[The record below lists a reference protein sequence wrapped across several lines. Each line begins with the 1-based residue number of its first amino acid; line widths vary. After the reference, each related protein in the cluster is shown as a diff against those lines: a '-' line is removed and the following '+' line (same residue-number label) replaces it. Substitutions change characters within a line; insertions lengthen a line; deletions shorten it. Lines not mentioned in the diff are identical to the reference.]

1 MQNKCEKNGEDGMF
15 CIVGAKIIIC
25 SCIFACC
32 AGFQIYGD
40 GIPRPAIMFTL
51 TIFIAGEVKREHYGS
66 ETSKEIVNI

>member
-40 GIPRPAIMFTL
+40 GIRRPAIMF
-51 TIFIAGEVKREHYGS
+51 IASEVKREHYGS
-66 ETSKEIVNI
+66 EMVDF

>member
-1 MQNKCEKNGEDGMF
+1 MF

-40 GIPRPAIMFTL
+40 GIPRPAIMF
-51 TIFIAGEVKREHYGS
+51 IASEVKREHYGS
-66 ETSKEIVNI
+66 EMVDF